1 MLCASL
7 WEAWP
12 FLNGDK
18 GEVDGEESTWERGE
32 YRERQGRES
41 WLVCKINEEQCN
53 LNKKKTEKDGGKKDD
68 L

>member
-1 MLCASL
+1 M
-7 WEAWP
+7 
-12 FLNGDK
+12 GK
-18 GEVDGEESTWERGE
+18 GRV
-32 YRERQGRES
+32 QGQTRRES